1 MTGAATRGAK
11 PVAKK
16 KGIDWSLRELRRED
30 GDALLAF
37 ARDIPL
43 HDLMFLERD
52 IRNPKVVDAWLD
64 QCERGLI
71 RSTLAFSGDRVV
83 GSSALVRD
91 ELSWSPHV
99 GEIRILIAPDARGS
113 GLGRALAQDSMDIA
127 QQTGI
132 ERLIVRMTPDQ
143 TSALSLFED
152 MGFRPEAL
160 LRNQVRDARGV
171 TNDIVILALDV
182 NRLRSAHEVYGLPD
196 NFPGD

>member
-1 MTGAATRGAK
+1 MTGAKTNGERANRNDAQWK
-11 PVAKK
+11 
-16 KGIDWSLRELRRED
+16 LRTLDRRD
-30 GDALLAF
+30 RDAVIAF

-64 QCERGLI
+64 QCERGTI

-83 GSSALVRD
+83 GSNALVRD
-91 ELSWSPHV
+91 ELSWSAHV

-113 GLGRALAQDSMDIA
+113 GLGRALAQDSMDVA
-127 QQTGI
+127 QQSGI
-132 ERLIVRMTPDQ
+132 ERLVVRMTPDQ
-143 TSALSLFED
+143 TSALSLFAD

-171 TNDIVILALDV
+171 TNDIVILALDM